1 MRLLT
6 VFLKFQCDLILIYLW
21 TWFFVSGTSNDC
33 VDFSRKD
40 SSDNG
45 IFNNVLQL
53 VLNFQIDADI
63 YKSIYIITQ
72 VPYILIMHDLYVR
85 HCWRLS
91 VKLPLCIM
99 VSLG

>member
-1 MRLLT
+1 MDMVLCRHPGLPVP
-6 VFLKFQCDLILIYLW
+6 VFGFLA
-21 TWFFVSGTSNDC
+21 
-33 VDFSRKD
+33 R
-40 SSDNG
+40 

-53 VLNFQIDADI
+53 VLNIKLTLYI
-63 YKSIYIITQ
+63 YISIYITTQ
-72 VPYILIMHDLYVR
+72 VPYILIMRDLYVR